1 MLEMRVKNLT
11 EKKLLYEAQLKSQQD
26 ETKEARVNLAE
37 ADEEI
42 QHIIEKKRDLIKDL
56 DKAMFNLRLKDNAK
70 TTVNKN
76 IEEQEEEKLKL
87 GSQINRYRILIRQ
100 ENQRNNELE
109 ENLRQCRQ
117 EKLQKILRMNLK
129 KI

>member
-11 EKKLLYEAQLKSQQD
+11 EKKLLYETQLKSQQD

-42 QHIIEKKRDLIKDL
+42 QHIIEKKRVIKNL
-56 DKAMFNLRLKDNAK
+56 DEAMFNLRLKDNAK

-76 IEEQEEEKLKL
+76 IEEQEEEKL
-87 GSQINRYRILIRQ
+87 N
-100 ENQRNNELE
+100 
-109 ENLRQCRQ
+109 
-117 EKLQKILRMNLK
+117 
-129 KI
+129 

>member
-87 GSQINRYRILIRQ
+87 GSQINRFRILIRQ

-109 ENLRQCRQ
+109 ENLKQC
-117 EKLQKILRMNLK
+117 K
-129 KI
+129 KNYKMSKMP